1 MDAVIDEPV
10 VPPVLP
16 REPDPEPQLEPE
28 PEPFAAVESRPEPG
42 SVVLVRPLAAADLRA
57 FERVFAGG
65 VPHGLA
71 ALSLLAGIA
80 CTGAAPGTA
89 LGLEPFRAAVA
100 AALPRALV
108 AARMGKPTP
117 PVVTADALAAIRPDA
132 PVPSFAS
139 DAAEPAEGIRLVA
152 PLDARELEAL
162 RGVLRRE
169 LADPFLRGAQVLL
182 AVAPRA
188 LANHAHDSGSRV
200 DAALAAFRV
209 AAGAWLMR
217 VTVRRAVDRRYDPL
231 TADDAALRDAGAALV
246 TALREVLSS

>member
-1 MDAVIDEPV
+1 M
-10 VPPVLP
+10 
-16 REPDPEPQLEPE
+16 PEP
-28 PEPFAAVESRPEPG
+28 AAAA
-42 SVVLVRPLAAADLRA
+42 VLVRPIGPADLRGL
-57 FERVFAGG
+57 ERVFAGG

-80 CTGAAPGTA
+80 CTAGELGTA

-117 PVVTADALAAIRPDA
+117 PVVTAEALAAIRPDA
-132 PVPSFAS
+132 PLPAAGPAS
-139 DAAEPAEGIRLVA
+139 PAAAPAGARLAA
-152 PLDARELEAL
+152 PLDPRELDAL

-169 LADPFLRGAQVLL
+169 LSDPFLRGAQVLL

-188 LANHAHDSGSRV
+188 LDGAGAAPRAGE
-200 DAALAAFRV
+200 ALAAFRV

-217 VTVRRAVDRRYDPL
+217 VTVRRTVDRRYDPL
-231 TADDAALRDAGAALV
+231 TADDAALLAAGAALV
-246 TALREVLSS
+246 AALREALDPGPA